1 MENRRQKPGP
11 PPGRP
16 GLFPLSMDLQPF
28 CPAHRLPHD
37 HAEHGVARDG
47 ENGPHHRRGK
57 AGGEHIQHILHRG
70 KAQGDKDPV
79 HHAVKPVVKMGLI
92 PGAPEKNPV
101 LDPLLNESRH
111 HKIGQKEVDDGT
123 PGEKSMN

>member
-1 MENRRQKPGP
+1 MTTPNMAWPGMEKMAPQ
-11 PPGRP
+11 
-16 GLFPLSMDLQPF
+16 
-28 CPAHRLPHD
+28 
-37 HAEHGVARDG
+37 
-47 ENGPHHRRGK
+47 HHRRGK